1 MKKRISFFV
10 GRRGLRLLSGTLVV
24 ASIGLCFISGN
35 LNAAPKI
42 TQPAQPESGPG
53 GKDYAHAGVKVTKG
67 GRGYNAFYVFEP
79 TDPKPASAPVTFITH
94 GYLEFSGYGHHSAFI
109 KHTVRKGNVVIYP
122 RYQTTPWTPCL
133 GFLNSK
139 GCMDSALKGFRDG
152 LALLQADPARVQPE
166 LDKASY
172 FGFSYGGII
181 TANLTNHWQ
190 ELGLPE
196 PRVIFLDDPHDGS
209 FFTPNEPA
217 LEFSLDGIPAT
228 TLFQCHVGQAGVVSE
243 VQMAPLLMSSCNTV
257 FPRIS
262 HIPAENKD
270 LVMSNID
277 RHGSPALV
285 PKHGVSQ
292 TMFGATN
299 AYDHHFVW
307 KVFDALRSC
316 AFDGVDCEYALG
328 DTPEHRSMGFWSDG
342 TPIKPLTIQDESP
355 ILP

>member
-1 MKKRISFFV
+1 
-10 GRRGLRLLSGTLVV
+10 
-24 ASIGLCFISGN
+24 
-35 LNAAPKI
+35 
-42 TQPAQPESGPG
+42 
-53 GKDYAHAGVKVTKG
+53 
-67 GRGYNAFYVFEP
+67 
-79 TDPKPASAPVTFITH
+79 
-94 GYLEFSGYGHHSAFI
+94 
-109 KHTVRKGNVVIYP
+109 
-122 RYQTTPWTPCL
+122 
-133 GFLNSK
+133 
-139 GCMDSALKGFRDG
+139 
-152 LALLQADPARVQPE
+152 
-166 LDKASY
+166 
-172 FGFSYGGII
+172 
-181 TANLTNHWQ
+181 
-190 ELGLPE
+190 
-196 PRVIFLDDPHDGS
+196 
-209 FFTPNEPA
+209 
-217 LEFSLDGIPAT
+217 
-228 TLFQCHVGQAGVVSE
+228 VGQAGVVSE